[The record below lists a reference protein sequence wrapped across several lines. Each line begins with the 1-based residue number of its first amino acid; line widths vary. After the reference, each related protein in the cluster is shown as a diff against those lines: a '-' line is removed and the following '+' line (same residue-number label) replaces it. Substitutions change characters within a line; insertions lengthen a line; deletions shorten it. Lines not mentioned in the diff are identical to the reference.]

1 MKSKL
6 LIAISLGVLIA
17 ACHKENSTVAPSTQ
31 QTNAKPHYAF
41 RDSTDTAGSLFISTN
56 IANNMISSYLQS
68 INSTASDSNI
78 HSFSISADS
87 LRAYLANPAIKN
99 VKLMFAHTQNYIN
112 AGNFGVYSGFQTGA
126 LTIVIAAYDSVGN
139 YIYYGGNAVL
149 DHCAPCPYSCASGT
163 AGNDLLQ

>member
-6 LIAISLGVLIA
+6 LIAISLGILIA

-41 RDSTDTAGSLFISTN
+41 RDSTDTAGSLFIPVAV
-56 IANNMISSYLQS
+56 ANNMIGSYLYS
-68 INSTASDSNI
+68 INSASSDSDI

-112 AGNFGVYSGFQTGA
+112 AGNYGVNSGFKTGA
-126 LTIVIAAYDSVGN
+126 LTIVIAAYDTFGN

-149 DHCAPCPYSCASGT
+149 DHAIPCPYSCASGT
-163 AGNDLLQ
+163 AGNDLLE